1 MSNEAI
7 WVTWERQVRNAS
19 LSSRLGVPLHVIE
32 SSRGR
37 LSRYAVCCA
46 RTFRLLLRHRPKVV
60 FCQNPSIVLNYFLLI
75 MRPFFSFTV
84 VSDCHFAGVVAC
96 NESPLIQKL
105 LDLCNRS
112 VDLAIVTNP
121 AHAAYI
127 EGVGGRAAIC
137 PDPLPTLS
145 PASSPGPEARAVLFI
160 CSYDVDEPF
169 RQVFEAAA
177 QLYDEGFRF
186 MATGNYAK
194 AGIDPARY
202 PSVTFTGY
210 LPVQAYHELLLKSAV
225 IVDLTENDN
234 CLVCGAYEAM
244 AAEVPLVT
252 SDTACLRGYFTAGTL
267 FTPHDPAGIARA
279 VRTAFAE
286 GESLRREIRAWKPG
300 AEAGLAES
308 IAAIRS
314 RVGMRDNE
322 DRKGS

>member
-1 MSNEAI
+1 MNSKAI

-37 LSRYAVCCA
+37 LSRYASCCA
-46 RTFRLLLRHRPKVV
+46 RTMGLLIRHRPRVV
-60 FCQNPSIVLNYFLLI
+60 FCQNPSIVLNYLLLLL
-75 MRPFFSFTV
+75 RPLFGFTV

-96 NESPLIQKL
+96 NGSPLFQKL

-127 EGVGGRAAIC
+127 EGVGGRAAVC
-137 PDPLPTLS
+137 PDPLPLLS
-145 PASSPGPEARAVLFI
+145 LVPSPGPLGRTVLFI

-177 QLYDEGFRF
+177 QLYGEGFRI

-194 AGIDPARY
+194 GGVDPARY

-210 LPVQAYHELLLKSAV
+210 LPVGAYHELLLKSAV
-225 IVDLTENDN
+225 IVDLTENEN

-267 FTPHDPAGIARA
+267 FTTHDPAGIARA

-286 GESLRREIRAWKPG
+286 AESLRREIRAWKPR

-308 IAAIRS
+308 VAAIRS
-314 RVGMRDNE
+314 KVGMPENE